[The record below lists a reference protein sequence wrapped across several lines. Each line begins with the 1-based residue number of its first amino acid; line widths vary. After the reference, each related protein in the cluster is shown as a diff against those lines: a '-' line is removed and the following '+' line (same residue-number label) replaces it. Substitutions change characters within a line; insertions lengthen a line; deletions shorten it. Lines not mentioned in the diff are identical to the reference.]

1 MRDAASA
8 AADLLTFTSM
18 DFLHTKANFL
28 SLDQTF
34 FFLST
39 GGGGGGGAQCAEREE
54 RAEKSGRNKHR
65 DYQPRT
71 AAELGK
77 SIRPPNNSPLMASFP
92 EFMPP
97 AAMRNAPS

>member
-1 MRDAASA
+1 MCEAASA

-34 FFLST
+34 FLLST
-39 GGGGGGGAQCAEREE
+39 RGRHSAERG
-54 RAEKSGRNKHR
+54 AEKSGRNKHR

-71 AAELGK
+71 AAAAELGK
-77 SIRPPNNSPLMASFP
+77 SIRPQIILP
-92 EFMPP
+92 
-97 AAMRNAPS
+97 

>member
-34 FFLST
+34 FLLST
-39 GGGGGGGAQCAEREE
+39 RGRHSAERG
-54 RAEKSGRNKHR
+54 AEKSGRNKHR

-71 AAELGK
+71 AAAAELGK

-92 EFMPP
+92 AIYAAFP
-97 AAMRNAPS
+97 AAR